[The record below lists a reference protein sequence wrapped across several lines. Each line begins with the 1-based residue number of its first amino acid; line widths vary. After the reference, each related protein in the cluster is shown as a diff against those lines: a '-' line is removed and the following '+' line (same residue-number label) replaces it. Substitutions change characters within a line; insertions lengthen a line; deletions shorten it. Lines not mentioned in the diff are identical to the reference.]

1 MPRAKSLIEAR
12 NNADSSVYT
21 AEKALKD
28 LGDKIDDD
36 LKAKIHEG
44 IEGVRAVIE
53 GDDPEVIN
61 KATETLMESVQ
72 AMGAAAYQQAGA
84 SEMGGDPGEEGEEAP
99 DAGEDVVDGEFTEDN
114 DDQE

>member
-1 MPRAKSLIEAR
+1 M
-12 NNADSSVYT
+12 
-21 AEKALKD
+21 KD
-28 LGDKIDDD
+28 LGDKIDDE

-44 IEGVRAVIE
+44 IEGVRGVIE
-53 GDDPEVIN
+53 SEDAEAIN

-84 SEMGGDPGEEGEEAP
+84 SEMGGAPGAEGDDAP
-99 DAGEDVVDGEFTEDN
+99 AADEDVVDGEFTED